1 MLNGIDANQ
10 IYLLIILAGA
20 TVLLYFTEWFRLD
33 LTAILKALVWHN
45 LMITQVGF
53 DAAQAQSWYFVRSDA
68 V

>member
-20 TVLLYFTEWFRLD
+20 AVLLLTEWIRLD
-33 LTAILKALVWHN
+33 LTVILNVLMWHN
-45 LMITQVGF
+45 LILPRVGF
-53 DAAQAQSWYFVRSDA
+53 DPAQAQSWYFVRSHS

>member
-20 TVLLYFTEWFRLD
+20 AVLLLTEWIRLD
-33 LTAILKALVWHN
+33 LAVILNVLMWHN
-45 LMITQVGF
+45 LILPRVGF
-53 DAAQAQSWYFVRSDA
+53 DPAQAQSWYFVGSHS

>member
-20 TVLLYFTEWFRLD
+20 AVLLLTEWIRLD
-33 LTAILKALVWHN
+33 LTVILNVLMWHN
-45 LMITQVGF
+45 LILPRVGF
-53 DAAQAQSWYFVRSDA
+53 DPAQAQSWYFVRSDS

>member
-20 TVLLYFTEWFRLD
+20 TVLLFIDWIRLD
-33 LTAILKALVWHN
+33 LTAILKVLVWHN
-45 LMITQVGF
+45 LRIPRVSF
-53 DAAQAQSWYFVRSDA
+53 DPAQTQSWYFVRSGS

>member
-20 TVLLYFTEWFRLD
+20 AVLLLTEWIRLD
-33 LTAILKALVWHN
+33 LTVILNVLMWHN
-45 LMITQVGF
+45 LILPRVGF
-53 DAAQAQSWYFVRSDA
+53 DPAQAESWYFVRSHS

>member
-20 TVLLYFTEWFRLD
+20 AVLLLTEWIRLD
-33 LTAILKALVWHN
+33 LAVILNVLMWHN
-45 LMITQVGF
+45 LILPRVGF
-53 DAAQAQSWYFVRSDA
+53 DPAQAKSWYFVRSHS